1 MLGSYTFFNKADC
14 CKAVTRLGLEIIGS
28 KGRIA
33 MTFLSRLP
41 IFFCRIAVGSV
52 CAMLLT
58 AGTGLSAE
66 GSDASPDPFDAAV
79 DAVKAE
85 EFGLANELFFVLAEQ
100 DDHAAQFNL
109 AILLEAGKGTPQNYS
124 LALEWA
130 WLAQLGGVA
139 RAKGLADRLAEKLLP
154 ATKDTIAERIDARLQ
169 TRLSKGYSAAIM
181 QYVQFNQAI
190 LTRPDLETAYIWTL
204 IGAALNIDQA
214 AKTRNDIEATL
225 EVRVVLTAQENARAM
240 FVDQGMASLFAGDGA
255 ASR

>member
-1 MLGSYTFFNKADC
+1 
-14 CKAVTRLGLEIIGS
+14 
-28 KGRIA
+28 

-41 IFFCRIAVGSV
+41 ICFCRIATASF
-52 CAMLLT
+52 CAMLLI
-58 AGTGLSAE
+58 AGTGLAAE

-85 EFGLANELFFVLAEQ
+85 DFGLANDLFLVLAEQ
-100 DDHAAQFNL
+100 DDHDAQFNL
-109 AILLEAGKGTPQNYS
+109 AILLEAGKGTPQNYT

-130 WLAQLGGVA
+130 WLAQLGGVE

-154 ATKDTIAERIDARLQ
+154 ATKDTIAERIDTRLQARLS
-169 TRLSKGYSAAIM
+169 RGDAAAIM

-190 LTRPDLETAYIWTL
+190 LARPNLETAYIWTL
-204 IGAALNIDQA
+204 IGAALNIEQA

-225 EVRVVLTAQENARAM
+225 EMRVVLTAQETARGM
-240 FVDQGMASLFAGDGA
+240 FVDQDMASLFAGDGA